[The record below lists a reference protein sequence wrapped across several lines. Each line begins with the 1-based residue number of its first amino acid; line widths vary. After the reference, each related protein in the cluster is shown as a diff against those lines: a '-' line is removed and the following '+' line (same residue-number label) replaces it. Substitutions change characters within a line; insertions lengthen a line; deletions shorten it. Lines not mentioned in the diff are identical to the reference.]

1 MYHQMNNRTR
11 IMDLNM
17 DVQFLILENLNLT
30 DLLSIAQTNQ
40 HLSSLAVDVFRR
52 TFSSKTVMIHDPNFN
67 ETDDNLDGNVIYIE
81 NVETISK
88 MLKYFGAYMT
98 HINAAYGHNV
108 ARVKSIIPLLDRISS
123 WINLYCSENLIHLQ
137 IDSFYDDLTL
147 SNMNKPFKRVENV
160 TIRGRLKELSGSS
173 LNFNELFPAL
183 RRLYLPF
190 LNIYNKTSLLGHFP
204 HLEHIEISTF
214 AYTDPSRVT
223 EASVEFILRKNPQI
237 RSIKLS
243 SSSLNFLKILN
254 DLCPNLEWLELDNFE
269 MDSENKDSG
278 EIVFKNVKTFK
289 VYSTLYNIP
298 RNVRF
303 TKLIQFHT
311 DGYLSLSEW
320 GQRLLEKNKQLKK
333 LYLDRGCVE
342 TGVLDTLTPAL
353 SQLVEISLTF
363 CAQVDDESIIRFIN
377 NNQQMEKFHF
387 DDFQGRTSNSSE
399 ILSRECGDAEKWI
412 ITNRVHDI
420 LIERRELRT

>member
-1 MYHQMNNRTR
+1 MNNRTR

-17 DVQFLILENLNLT
+17 DVQLLILENLNLT

-52 TFSSKTVMIHDPNFN
+52 KFSSKTVMIHDPNFN
-67 ETDDNLDGNVIYIE
+67 KTDDNLDGNVIYIE
-81 NVETISK
+81 NIGTISK

-108 ARVKSIIPLLDRISS
+108 TRVKSIVPLLDRINS
-123 WINLYCSENLIHLQ
+123 WINLYCSENLIHFQ
-137 IDSFYDDLTL
+137 IDSFYDDLSL
-147 SNMNKPFKRVENV
+147 SKINKPFKRVENI

-190 LNIYNKTSLLGHFP
+190 LNVHNKNSLLGHFP

-214 AYTDPSRVT
+214 AYTDPLRLT

-243 SSSLNFLKILN
+243 SSSVSFLKILN
-254 DLCPNLEWLELDNFE
+254 DLCPNLEWLELDHFKT
-269 MDSENKDSG
+269 DSETKESS
-278 EIVFKNVKTFK
+278 EIVFKNVRTFK
-289 VYSTLYNIP
+289 VYSTYNVP
-298 RNVRF
+298 KNVKF

-311 DGYLSLSEW
+311 DGYLTLSLSEW

-333 LYLDRGCVE
+333 LYLDRGCVGTE
-342 TGVLDTLTPAL
+342 VLEIPAL
-353 SQLVEISLTF
+353 SQIFEISLTF
-363 CAQVDDESIIRFIN
+363 CARVDDESIIRFIN
-377 NNQQMEKFHF
+377 NNQQMEKFHII
-387 DDFQGRTSNSSE
+387 FQERTGNLSK
-399 ILSRECGDAEKWI
+399 ILRRECENAEKWI
-412 ITNRVHDI
+412 ITDRVHDI
-420 LIERRELRT
+420 LIERRELKT